1 MKFGRSAISQNSPKD
16 SLGTVER
23 VFEGRGVYVPFSKE
37 CALSNGFAYQTH
49 VPLGQFSILF

>member
-1 MKFGRSAISQNSPKD
+1 MNFGRSAISKSNPKD

-37 CALSNGFAYQTH
+37 YALSNGLACQTH